1 MAGKQAVIANR
12 PLAQIIADHIG
23 ENVFLCYQCVK
34 CTSGCPLAEH
44 MDLNPNQVLR
54 AVQLGDDS
62 VLESKTI
69 WVCASCQTC
78 TTRCPQGIDIAAI
91 MDELRIEA
99 RARGIKPAIPEVDRF
114 GRLFLT
120 DVRLMGRLHEVGL
133 MAGLNV
139 VNGNLFK
146 DMDLAWEMLK
156 RNKLHLVS
164 LPTRPPR
171 PGKVAPVAPAPNKI
185 AFYPGCSL
193 HSSAAEYRKTIEAT
207 AEALDLELV
216 EPPGWICCGSSPAH
230 STDHVLATLYPTINL
245 SIIEQMG
252 LEEVTTPCA
261 ACYIRFKTAAHE
273 MAHNPEIARQVN
285 EEIGYEYQGK
295 VRVMHLVEALI
306 EKVGLDKIEAAVKK
320 PLAGLKVACYYG
332 CYITRPAEI
341 TGAEH
346 ICQARAATPEAGAK
360 FRALFDAY
368 QTEVIEAYK
377 TSDLSDSQPTK
388 GNIIGGLTTIEEK
401 ALGNLEKIGRTSR
414 YIDALKPAESPA
426 KGPGLYYMDTSSAA
440 AECVPL
446 MAAAGYVVHTF
457 PTGQGNVIG
466 NPIVPVIKL
475 SGNPRT
481 VRTMSEHIDLD
492 VSGVLRREMTIDE
505 AGDALIAMIVRT
517 ANGRVTAAEAL
528 GHREFSLTKLYRSA

>member
-1 MAGKQAVIANR
+1 MAEKQAVIANR

-34 CTSGCPLAEH
+34 CTGGCPLAEH
-44 MDLNPNQVLR
+44 MDLNPNQVLH
-54 AVQLGDDS
+54 AVQLGDEG
-62 VLESKTI
+62 VLESETI

-114 GRLFLT
+114 GRLFLA

-133 MAGLNV
+133 MAGLNLL
-139 VNGNLFK
+139 NRDLFK

-164 LPTRPPR
+164 LPIRPPK
-171 PGKVAPVAPAPNKI
+171 PGKVAPVEPAPNKI

-193 HSSAAEYRKTIEAT
+193 HSSAAEYSKTIEAV

-230 STDHVLATLYPTINL
+230 STDHVLATRYPVVNL

-252 LEEVTTPCA
+252 LAEVTAPCA

-273 MAHNPEIARQVN
+273 MAHNPDIARQVN

-332 CYITRPAEI
+332 CYITRPADI

-346 ICQARAATPEAGAK
+346 PEYPMEMDYLMQSLGA
-360 FRALFDAY
+360 
-368 QTEVIEAYK
+368 EVVDWDYK
-377 TSDLSDSQPTK
+377 TDCCGGSL
-388 GNIIGGLTTIEEK
+388 GLTQTPIAHEMTAKVLRNAHERGADAIVTVCPLCHVNIDGRQGQIKDLGFSIPVLYASQLATIALGLEEK
-401 ALGNLEKIGRTSR
+401 TAMLNKNLVDPRPLLREK
-414 YIDALKPAESPA
+414 
-426 KGPGLYYMDTSSAA
+426 GLV
-440 AECVPL
+440 E
-446 MAAAGYVVHTF
+446 
-457 PTGQGNVIG
+457 
-466 NPIVPVIKL
+466 
-475 SGNPRT
+475 
-481 VRTMSEHIDLD
+481 
-492 VSGVLRREMTIDE
+492 
-505 AGDALIAMIVRT
+505 
-517 ANGRVTAAEAL
+517 
-528 GHREFSLTKLYRSA
+528 